1 VGRAWG
7 GKIVAGRGLAPVP
20 DPEPAAGQV
29 CILCAWRG

>member
-20 DPEPAAGQV
+20 DPEPAGQV